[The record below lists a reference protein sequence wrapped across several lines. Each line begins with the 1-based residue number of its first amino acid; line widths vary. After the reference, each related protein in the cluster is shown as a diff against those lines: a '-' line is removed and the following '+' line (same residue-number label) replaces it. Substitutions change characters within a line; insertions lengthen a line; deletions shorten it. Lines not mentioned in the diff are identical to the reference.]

1 MIVTNNMTIQSTNK
15 KILYDQT
22 KNKYGHVSQA
32 TYPSGFH
39 SINHKIELQK
49 NPLKQS
55 VPTQISFKGFFNPK
69 HYQITPKLYE
79 KTVEI
84 LETISEDQAKMM
96 KKAVQNFAEEV
107 KNNSNF
113 RKKLYYN
120 AEDIKK
126 LEEGIL
132 LSLPQKSLPHR
143 FITSIFEP
151 FSKFTQKFTQSD
163 DIKRQKEILDSYT
176 EVNGLFHSINKWENQ
191 YRRRYGVADIK
202 DGEEFLI
209 PNKLLKGNIH
219 RRQFEVLD
227 PTKGQYSA
235 KALSVGNRIVSG
247 IIGSTMYGIDAYNT
261 TMRLSNDNKESN
273 KEGKTKFIQQIIRI
287 SLAAY
292 FTGIAL
298 GVFQNKT
305 NRSIKNALGVSIS
318 MALLSEILGRKIVG
332 KPILPTTKEKMEAI
346 EKRNENSKNPFLKI
360 EKALKAKQNNKEQ
373 NTTTIQPQPQINS
386 YSSNMPK
393 LSFSSNTLNNNQ
405 HGQNISF
412 GKRLPKMF
420 SSSTLKTLLDIVDE
434 INPEQEKYF
443 ERTIKKGLAKFTE
456 FDSNKTLQELLEL
469 HNEIPIGEYTPMNS
483 KAKDAFLLPIKSI
496 QNIYKSIKRKLTPDN
511 IETNS
516 KILKDNGLWDKYER
530 KLAQIKQSKIW
541 NLPSTMTETE
551 KQNALMK
558 EIIHLNLDASK
569 TELSGVQNTLLW
581 LERELIQNQKNLN
594 TQQIDSA
601 LKEILQNKDKPE
613 YNKLLANIKNQLN
626 SKSLEACARDKA
638 DYDTSLYSTANMFLG
653 RLISTSFLVADTFNL
668 TMLHSNND
676 KRKSKENGAEYAAQE
691 ISRTFF
697 STYLIGIT
705 NTLFKKFHNAS
716 IYGALT
722 LTAITT
728 SIVQFL
734 SRYSIGKPVTPK
746 SQEELINMEND
757 TKRQNNPI
765 LKLIAKA
772 FGKNTKKIDY
782 GETKQKAQN
791 TSLINNPSLQN
802 HITFT
807 NLNTYKDFLPN
818 KYVMNKT
825 L

>member
-1 MIVTNNMTIQSTNK
+1 MIVTNNLTIQSKNK
-15 KILYDQT
+15 KLLYDQA
-22 KNKYGHVSQA
+22 KNRYGHVSQT

-39 SINHKIELQK
+39 STNNKIKLQQ
-49 NPLKQS
+49 NPLEQGAS
-55 VPTQISFKGFFNPK
+55 AQISFKGFFNPK

-84 LETISEDQAKMM
+84 LETISDDQAKML
-96 KKAVQNFAEEV
+96 KKAVKDFAEEV
-107 KNNSNF
+107 KNNPNF
-113 RKKLYYN
+113 RKRLYYDEN
-120 AEDIKK
+120 DVKK
-126 LEEGIL
+126 LSEGIL
-132 LSLPQKSLPHR
+132 LSLPQKSLPHKLLTA
-143 FITSIFEP
+143 IVEP
-151 FSKFTQKFTQSD
+151 FSKFAKKFTQSD
-163 DIKRQKEILDSYT
+163 DIRRQREILDNYT

-202 DGEEFLI
+202 DGEDFLI
-209 PNKLLKGNIH
+209 PANLLKGNIH

-235 KALSVGNRIVSG
+235 KTLSVGNRVVSG

-261 TMRLSNDNKESN
+261 TMRLSNNDKESN

-332 KPILPTTKEKMEAI
+332 KPILPTTKEKMEEM
-346 EKRNENSKNPFLKI
+346 EKKNENSKNPFLKL
-360 EKALKAKQNNKEQ
+360 EKAMKEKNKKQNSSTSSTNQ
-373 NTTTIQPQPQINS
+373 QHAQIKY
-386 YSSNMPK
+386 YSSNIPK
-393 LSFSSNTLNNNQ
+393 LSFSANTSNNNQ
-405 HGQNISF
+405 NTQNISF
-412 GKRLPKMF
+412 GKKLPKMF
-420 SSSTLKTLLDIVDE
+420 SSSTLKNLLDIVEE

-443 ERTIKKGLAKFTE
+443 ERTIKKGLTKFKE
-456 FDSNKTLQELLEL
+456 FDTQKTLRELLDA
-469 HNEIPIGEYTPMNS
+469 HSEIPIGEYTPMTS
-483 KAKDAFLLPIKSI
+483 KARDAFLLPVKSI
-496 QNIYKSIKRKLTPDN
+496 QNIFKSIKRKLTPDN
-511 IETNS
+511 IETNT
-516 KILKDNGLWDKYER
+516 KILKDNGLWEKYER
-530 KLAQIKQSKIW
+530 KLARMQQSEIW
-541 NLPSTMTETE
+541 QRPSSMTEAE

-581 LERELIQNQKNLN
+581 IERELLQNRKNLSQEQ
-594 TQQIDSA
+594 TDTI
-601 LKEILQNKDKPE
+601 LKEILKNKDQQE
-613 YNKLLANIKNQLN
+613 YAEQLAGIKNKLNA
-626 SKSLEACARDKA
+626 KSLEACARDKA

-668 TMLHSNND
+668 TMLHSNNN

-716 IYGALT
+716 IWGALT
-722 LTAITT
+722 LTALTT

-746 SQEELINMEND
+746 TQEELINMEND

-782 GETKQKAQN
+782 GEKQN
-791 TSLINNPSLQN
+791 SNSSLINNPSLQN
-802 HITFT
+802 HIAFT